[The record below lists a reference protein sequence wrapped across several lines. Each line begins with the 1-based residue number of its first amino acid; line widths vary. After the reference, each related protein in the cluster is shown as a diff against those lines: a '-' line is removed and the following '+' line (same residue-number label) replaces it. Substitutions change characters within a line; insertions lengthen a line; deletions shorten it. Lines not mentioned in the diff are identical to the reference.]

1 MSELHNLLGRALMV
15 MSVRGPKEAKELFE
29 QIDLRL
35 KILDKLTIDSSLSFL
50 DKVRLFNQ
58 LVPVNPDENTLT
70 VENLRRMIE
79 QCQ

>member
-1 MSELHNLLGRALMV
+1 MRELHNLLGRALMV
-15 MSVRGPKEAKELFE
+15 MSVRGQKEAKELFE